1 MSSLRTL
8 NGRVLARG
16 PATAT
21 AAAEADHADGVRHAG
36 LVLIVVMTGVLITA
50 VDTTIVVLALP
61 EIQRTIHVGIAQVIW
76 VITGYLLVL
85 TLLVTQV
92 GRLGDMFGRVRMYET
107 GFAVFILGSL
117 LCALSWDQASIIAFR
132 VVQGI
137 GGALITANSNAV
149 IADTIPAERRGRA
162 YGWVAGVGWN
172 LGAVIGVVLG
182 GAIVTYLS
190 WRWIFWINVPIGG
203 AALAVAVRVLSDRGT
218 RQRSRMD
225 VSGMATLGLGLL
237 GLLWAI
243 TELAST
249 PVDRRIVAA
258 LVIGVALLVV
268 FVFIERHKPEPMLHL
283 SLFRVPTMTGSLL
296 AAMFQSLASFAVL
309 FLVIM
314 YLQGVRG
321 LTPLDASLLLIPGY
335 VIGGVIGPVG
345 GRMADR
351 MGPVVP
357 ATVGLAIQV
366 AALAVYAQLGDAT
379 GLWVVVAASVLNG
392 IGGGGF
398 YPANMS
404 AIMKAAPANAFG
416 MASGMM
422 RMFGNVGM
430 VFSFSLAI
438 LIASQ
443 SISRHL
449 AFAIFVGTT
458 TLEHHV
464 GSAFTAGLHS
474 AFYASMGLMALA
486 ALLSASRG
494 RLGPRQTSPAGV
506 LVESPSPSPR

>member
-1 MSSLRTL
+1 
-8 NGRVLARG
+8 LAL
-16 PATAT
+16 A
-21 AAAEADHADGVRHAG
+21 
-36 LVLIVVMTGVLITA
+36 VVMTGVLITA

-61 EIQRTIHVGIAQVIW
+61 EIQRSIHVGIAQVIW
-76 VITGYLLVL
+76 VIISYLLVI
-85 TLLVTQV
+85 TLLATQV

-107 GFAVFILGSL
+107 GFVVFIVGSL

-132 VVQGI
+132 VLQGV

-162 YGWVAGVGWN
+162 YGYVAGVGWN

-203 AALAVAVRVLSDRGT
+203 VALAVAVRVLRDRGT
-218 RQRSRMD
+218 RQPTSLD
-225 VSGMATLGLGLL
+225 LSGMATLGFGLL

-249 PVDRRIVAA
+249 PLDTKIATA
-258 LVIGVALLVV
+258 LAIGVALLVA
-268 FVFIERHKPEPMLHL
+268 FVLIERRKAEPMLHL
-283 SLFRVPTMTGSLL
+283 SLFRVPSMTGSLL

-321 LTPLDASLLLIPGY
+321 LSPLDASLLLVPGY
-335 VIGGVIGPVG
+335 LVGGAIGPVG

-357 ATVGLAIQV
+357 ATIGLAIQV
-366 AALAVYAQLGDAT
+366 AALAVYAQMGVDT

-404 AIMKAAPANAFG
+404 AIMKAAPPNAFG

-422 RMFGNVGM
+422 RMFANVGM

-438 LIASQ
+438 LIASR

-449 AFAIFVGTT
+449 AFAIFVGTV

-464 GSAFTAGLHS
+464 AAAFTAGLHA
-474 AFYASMGLMALA
+474 AFYASMGLMVVA
-486 ALLSASRG
+486 ALLSASRS
-494 RLGPRQTSPAGV
+494 RLGPRRSPPTAV
-506 LVESPSPSPR
+506 LAEAQRASGR